1 MQEGGSIVAFGDTF
15 KALSDPT
22 RREILNLL
30 KYRSMYAG
38 EIVEAFDMTGAT
50 ISHHLSVLKQAGLID
65 EEKQGKYIQYSL
77 NTSVVDDMIQWMM
90 DLKNQGGSV

>member
-1 MQEGGSIVAFGDTF
+1 MAFADTF

-30 KYRSMYAG
+30 KKRPMFAG
-38 EIVEAFDMTGAT
+38 EIVEQFQMTGAT
-50 ISHHLSVLKQAGLID
+50 ISHHLTILKQAGLID

-77 NTSVVDDMIQWMM
+77 NTSVIDDMIQWMM
-90 DLKNQGGSV
+90 DLRQ

>member
-1 MQEGGSIVAFGDTF
+1 MAFADTF

-30 KYRSMYAG
+30 KKRPMFAG
-38 EIVEAFDMTGAT
+38 EIVKQFQMTGAT
-50 ISHHLSVLKQAGLID
+50 ISHHLTILKQAGLID

-77 NTSVVDDMIQWMM
+77 NTSVIDDMIQWMM
-90 DLKNQGGSV
+90 DLRQ

>member
-1 MQEGGSIVAFGDTF
+1 MAFADTF

-30 KYRSMYAG
+30 KERSMYAG
-38 EIVEAFDMTGAT
+38 EIVDAFSMTGAT
-50 ISHHLSVLKQAGLID
+50 ISHHLSILKHAGLID

-77 NTSVVDDMIQWMM
+77 NTSVIDDMIQWMM
-90 DLKNQGGSV
+90 DLKA

>member
-1 MQEGGSIVAFGDTF
+1 MAFADTF

-30 KYRSMYAG
+30 KKRPMFAG
-38 EIVEAFDMTGAT
+38 EIVKQFQMTGAT
-50 ISHHLSVLKQAGLID
+50 ISHHLTILKQAGLID

-77 NTSVVDDMIQWMM
+77 NTSIIDDMIQWMM
-90 DLKNQGGSV
+90 DLRQ

>member
-1 MQEGGSIVAFGDTF
+1 MAFADTF

-30 KYRSMYAG
+30 KKRPMFAG
-38 EIVEAFDMTGAT
+38 EIVERFQMTGAT
-50 ISHHLSVLKQAGLID
+50 ISHHLTILKQAGLID

-77 NTSVVDDMIQWMM
+77 NTSVIDDMIQWMM
-90 DLKNQGGSV
+90 DLRQ

>member
-1 MQEGGSIVAFGDTF
+1 MAFADTF

-30 KYRSMYAG
+30 KERSMYAG
-38 EIVEAFDMTGAT
+38 EIVDAFPMTGAT
-50 ISHHLSVLKQAGLID
+50 ISHHLSILKHAGLID

-77 NTSVVDDMIQWMM
+77 NTSVIDDMIQWMM
-90 DLKNQGGSV
+90 DLKA